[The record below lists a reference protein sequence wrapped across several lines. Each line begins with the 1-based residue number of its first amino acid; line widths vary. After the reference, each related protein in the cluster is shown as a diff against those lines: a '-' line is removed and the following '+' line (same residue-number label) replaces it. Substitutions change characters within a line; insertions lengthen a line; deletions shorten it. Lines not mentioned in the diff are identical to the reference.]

1 MIIAENLMAR
11 AAGPAAR
18 HQRWDE
24 RGAQKIQAQ
33 KATDV
38 ITRRRCHAAREP
50 DPFAAPLRAD
60 NSATIAWIEPPA
72 DGR

>member
-11 AAGPAAR
+11 AAGPAVR

-24 RGAQKIQAQ
+24 RGVKIQAQ

-38 ITRRRCHAAREP
+38 ITRRRCHAARER

-60 NSATIAWIEPPA
+60 NSAAIAWVGPPA
-72 DGR
+72 DAR